1 MRAIIRK
8 NTNVKQ
14 DESMDNK
21 IDQWSNNE
29 GGNKEKKKQ
38 KMCWARHKDTKRKLI
53 AFNIQLMIV
62 L

>member
-29 GGNKEKKKQ
+29 GGNKEKKNKRCVELGIKIQ
-38 KMCWARHKDTKRKLI
+38 KGNWLHSI
-53 AFNIQLMIV
+53 YN
-62 L
+62 